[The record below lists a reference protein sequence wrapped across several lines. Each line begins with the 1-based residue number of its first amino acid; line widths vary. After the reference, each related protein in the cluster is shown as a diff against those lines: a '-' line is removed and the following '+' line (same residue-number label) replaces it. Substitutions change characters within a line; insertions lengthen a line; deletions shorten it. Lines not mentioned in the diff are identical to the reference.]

1 MSTFRRYGGL
11 NYASTN
17 NITRSFISNSDQMNI
32 NNFSGLENTKET
44 FKSHIDLSGNSILH
58 TQTIYFQDGTQMS
71 TASNIGGQGPIGP
84 TGPTG
89 STGSTGDT
97 GPTGAPSTV
106 AGPTGPTGQ
115 TGDTGPTGAPSTV
128 AGPTGPTGLT
138 GPTGQKG
145 DTGPTGQK
153 GDTGD
158 TGPTGQTGDTGPTG
172 QKGDTG
178 DTGPTGLTGPTG
190 QTGDTGPT
198 GQKGDTG
205 DTGPTGWTGPVGAPG
220 GSGIILYF
228 LTPTG
233 PTGSMVST
241 PPSTSSGTLPVS
253 LGGGLDY
260 SFNATIL
267 NDFTLSTGTFQALLY
282 GYSTSSPTTIY
293 ISAIKKNGQ
302 TLLTTSNPISVPVGT
317 NPDYHLNIINGTL
330 DQSTIFTTGDILTI
344 TIDNTGATNVNIY
357 YQDTSGFS
365 LFSVSAVVVTVGPTG
380 PTGPTGNA
388 STVPGPTGP
397 TGPTGPGN
405 TFWAISGAADI
416 INQNG
421 GLVLTDTFVKINYN
435 GLGTGANVL
444 QVNYGTTNYWA
455 FSNNDGSLGYW
466 TFSPSASIWR
476 ISNTG
481 AASFA
486 SVTVPTTGQISAGS
500 FNATSDYRI
509 KENIKLLDLS
519 EYSVDYLNPIIYDH
533 IDTKQTNI
541 GFLAHEVQEYFPF
554 LVSGEKDGAEM
565 QSINYIGL
573 IGVLTKEIQE
583 LKKRVTLLESKSDL

>member
-1 MSTFRRYGGL
+1 
-11 NYASTN
+11 
-17 NITRSFISNSDQMNI
+17 
-32 NNFSGLENTKET
+32 
-44 FKSHIDLSGNSILH
+44 
-58 TQTIYFQDGTQMS
+58 MS

-397 TGPTGPGN
+397 TGPGN
-405 TFWAISGAADI
+405 TFWGVTDTTNIVNQNSGLVFTNSSAKINISGVA
-416 INQNG
+416 
-421 GLVLTDTFVKINYN
+421 
-435 GLGTGANVL
+435 TGANVL

-455 FSNNDGSLGYW
+455 FSALDGSLGYW
-466 TFSPSASIWR
+466 TVSPSASIWK
-476 ISNTG
+476 ISSAG
-481 AASFA
+481 AASFNT
-486 SVTVPTTGQISAGS
+486 VTT
-500 FNATSDYRI
+500 TSDYRI

-554 LVSGEKDGAEM
+554 LVSGEKDGPET
-565 QSINYIGL
+565 QSINYTGL
-573 IGVLTKEIQE
+573 IGILTKEIQE
-583 LKKRVTLLESKSDL
+583 LKKRVSLLELKSNL